1 MPIFHRNSAASSS
14 SARST
19 ETPNQAHGNHKLFGN
34 RSSHSSI
41 SSGAG
46 STSSSTR
53 RHSLLHRTHEDPSIQ
68 AAREQVYRAE
78 HAEREADK
86 ALIASRKAVKEAKD
100 HVKRLEHE
108 AAEE

>member
-1 MPIFHRNSAASSS
+1 MPIFHRDSTASSS
-14 SARST
+14 SARSA
-19 ETPNQAHGNHKLFGN
+19 ERHDQAHGIHGLFGN
-34 RSSHSSI
+34 RSSHSSY
-41 SSGAG
+41 SSVAAS
-46 STSSSTR
+46 STSGGKH
-53 RHSLLHRTHEDPSIQ
+53 HSLLHRTREDPSIQ

-86 ALIASRKAVKEAKD
+86 ALTASRQAVKEAKD